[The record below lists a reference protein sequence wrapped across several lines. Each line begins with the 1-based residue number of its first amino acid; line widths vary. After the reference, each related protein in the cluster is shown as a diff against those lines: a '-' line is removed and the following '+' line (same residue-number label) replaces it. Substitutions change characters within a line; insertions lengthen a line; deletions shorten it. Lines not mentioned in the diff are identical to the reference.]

1 MSISKETAEAALAAE
16 IVLWRDLT
24 CNNIQNAVL
33 PAMAT
38 DDALIKSAVWLNF
51 GLDLGKNLSL
61 GIATAATR
69 AALPIWMLFKAQE
82 LYATHY
88 YKPQTENAHKM
99 LSQHYESFK
108 STIINNVVNAER
120 EFMAQP
126 FARQVTDCLL
136 SLYRD
141 HPFDL
146 DAQKTTEVRSLIA
159 KSKVIQTDHG
169 VLQQTIKTNL
179 DRVAKNIMALYHG
192 TRRFGRNPRL
202 YVADSRN
209 AYIPANA
216 APTPASCFG
225 YMMDHQVPKGFSKID
240 SSDKATMAA
249 LYANAHKME
258 IKHHDFPMIMPCY
271 DTTYVRP
278 LNQPNIQTQL
288 TQSYKGTIQ
297 ALIETYHRE
306 QAGRIAS

>member
-1 MSISKETAEAALAAE
+1 MSISEEIVEAAVTAE
-16 IVLWRDLT
+16 IVLWRDYASS
-24 CNNIQNAVL
+24 NIRNAVL

-38 DDALIKSAVWLNF
+38 DDALIQSAVWLNF

-61 GIATAATR
+61 GVATAATR
-69 AALPIWMLFKAQE
+69 AALPIWVLFKAQE

-88 YKPQTENAHKM
+88 HKPQTENAHKM
-99 LSQHYESFK
+99 LSQHYQSFK
-108 STIINNVVNAER
+108 SNIINEIANAER
-120 EFMAQP
+120 KFMSQP
-126 FARQVTDCLL
+126 FARQVTDCLV
-136 SLYRD
+136 SL
-141 HPFDL
+141 HKNHIFSVGVS
-146 DAQKTTEVRSLIA
+146 EVSEIRNLISD
-159 KSKVIQTDHG
+159 SKVIQTDDA
-169 VLQQTIKTNL
+169 VLQQTVKANL

-192 TRRFGRNPRL
+192 TRRFGRSPRL

-225 YMMDHQVPKGFSKID
+225 YMMEHQVPKGFSKID

-249 LYANAHKME
+249 LYANAHQME
-258 IKHHDFPMIMPCY
+258 IKHHDFPLIMPCY

-297 ALIETYHRE
+297 ALIETYHRR

>member
-16 IVLWRDLT
+16 IVVWRNLA
-24 CNNIQNAVL
+24 CNSIHSAVL

-88 YKPQTENAHKM
+88 HKPQTENAHKM

-136 SLYRD
+136 DLYRD
-141 HPFDL
+141 HPFK
-146 DAQKTTEVRSLIA
+146 AGEQKTTEVRS
-159 KSKVIQTDHG
+159 
-169 VLQQTIKTNL
+169 
-179 DRVAKNIMALYHG
+179 
-192 TRRFGRNPRL
+192 
-202 YVADSRN
+202 
-209 AYIPANA
+209 
-216 APTPASCFG
+216 
-225 YMMDHQVPKGFSKID
+225 
-240 SSDKATMAA
+240 
-249 LYANAHKME
+249 
-258 IKHHDFPMIMPCY
+258 
-271 DTTYVRP
+271 
-278 LNQPNIQTQL
+278 
-288 TQSYKGTIQ
+288 
-297 ALIETYHRE
+297 
-306 QAGRIAS
+306 